1 MNSSKSDV
9 DSKASWKVLVG
20 CCLVALFGVTAL
32 YGSTFG
38 LFLIPMEQ
46 HLHWSRAQIA
56 FSMTLVTII
65 GPLSMPLVG
74 WVIDNLPLRPLVLWG
89 VLLQSVNF
97 AAFGMMNGNVLFYYL
112 LCVALMFTATG
123 ASLLT
128 LAKLVQQWFDASL
141 GKGLGILFA
150 ATAVGSVIHPPWVG
164 YVLTHWGWRDAFF
177 AMGLMSLLLGGAAA
191 LLLIREREP
200 EQPARAGVIATKDG
214 SGSSMLGFLKS
225 PTWWALAWWNLL
237 FGFAI
242 GAIMIHFAALL
253 QGRGLSLAQAAAM
266 LSVLGVG
273 GFAGNLLA
281 GWLIDRFPA
290 TWLARG
296 FVLAPLGAVVLL
308 YFGHGLAAAAIAALM
323 LGLFSSGDHALGAFL
338 ARRYFPAEAFGR
350 ASATQMMA
358 ATLGGGVSPWISG
371 LVYDATHSY
380 DGSLMMAGVAFV
392 LATIAAWRLPKVGEQ
407 VSQEASD
414 DQVPAPAA
422 TAGGDAVASSTTQ

>member
-1 MNSSKSDV
+1 MSTTQPTI
-9 DSKASWKVLVG
+9 DSRASWRVLLG

-38 LFLIPMEQ
+38 LFLMPMEQ
-46 HLHWSRAQIA
+46 HLGWSRAQIA
-56 FSMTLVTII
+56 FSMTLVTFI

-97 AAFGMMNGNVLFYYL
+97 AAFGLMDGNVTVYYL

-128 LAKLVQQWFDASL
+128 LAKIVQQWFDASL

-150 ATAVGSVIHPPWVG
+150 VTAIGAVIHPPWVG
-164 YVLTHWGWRDAFF
+164 WVLAHQGWRQAFF
-177 AMGLMSLLLGGAAA
+177 AMGLMSLVLGGAAA
-191 LLLIREREP
+191 LLLIHERTPGER
-200 EQPARAGVIATKDG
+200 RAAVVSKQSAGP
-214 SGSSMLGFLKS
+214 SMLGFLKDR
-225 PTWWALAWWNLL
+225 TWWALAWWNLF

-242 GAIMIHFAALL
+242 GAIMMHFAALL
-253 QGRGLSLAQAAAM
+253 QGRGLSLAEAASM
-266 LSVLGVG
+266 LSVIGVG

-296 FVLAPLGAVVLL
+296 FVLAPLGAVALL
-308 YFGHGLAAAAIAALM
+308 YFGHGIGAAAVAALM
-323 LGLFSSGDHALGAFL
+323 FGLFSSGDHALGAFL
-338 ARRYFPAEAFGR
+338 ARRYFPAEAYGR

-358 ATLGGGVSPWISG
+358 TSLGGGVSPWISG

-380 DGSLMMAGVAFV
+380 DMALMMAGVAFV
-392 LATIAAWRLPKVGEQ
+392 LATIAAWRLPA
-407 VSQEASD
+407 VSED
-414 DQVPAPAA
+414 DAAADAPAA
-422 TAGGDAVASSTTQ
+422 AMKPAAAK